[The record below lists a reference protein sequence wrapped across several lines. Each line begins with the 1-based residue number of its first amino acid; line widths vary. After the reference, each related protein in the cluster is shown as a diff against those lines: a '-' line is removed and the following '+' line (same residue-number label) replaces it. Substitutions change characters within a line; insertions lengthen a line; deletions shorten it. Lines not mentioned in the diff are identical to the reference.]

1 MCLNRNCLLERKNQ
15 HGDQVRQ
22 FYLMT
27 MTIFYSRI
35 PNNRLYG
42 IVLKKNIKILLY
54 KDQFFSIVC
63 KIIRCQNNQRLGPK
77 AILIIENV

>member
-1 MCLNRNCLLERKNQ
+1 MCLIKKCLLETQNQ

-27 MTIFYSRI
+27 MTIFYSLI
-35 PNNRLYG
+35 PNNRLYV

-63 KIIRCQNNQRLGPK
+63 KIMRCQKNQRFGPK
-77 AILIIENV
+77 AILTVKNV